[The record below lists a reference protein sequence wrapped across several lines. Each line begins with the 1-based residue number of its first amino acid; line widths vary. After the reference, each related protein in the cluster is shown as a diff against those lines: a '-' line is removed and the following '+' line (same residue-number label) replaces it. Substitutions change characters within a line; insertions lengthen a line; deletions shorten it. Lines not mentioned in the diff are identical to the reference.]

1 MIVPMKKTTLLMGN
15 KDIENTLEKLRSLGV
30 VHIQNVKTPISEDI
44 SILEKKSSD
53 LEKTLN
59 YLETQKIDTD
69 QITNRNSQD
78 IVDEC
83 IDLIIR
89 KERLK
94 DELEE
99 EYDGLNWYEIWGDI
113 KWADIEEMKKH
124 GYYLRLYSCDQNIVK
139 SIPEDKL
146 IIKVNENKHS
156 VYLVQLSHEKEDKLE
171 LKEEFVPERPL
182 SEIRR
187 LVNSYEEELKDIA
200 DEEKV
205 LGKFHDHLMNY
216 KDELDKSVEFANV
229 KAGLG
234 EVPHI
239 SYLNGYCP
247 ENQIEEL
254 KKLAENSGWGYMLEE
269 PDENDNPP
277 TKLQNKNWVKLIQP
291 VFDFLGTVPGYR
303 EYDISQYFLIFFSI
317 YFAMIIG
324 DAGYGFIFLA
334 LSIFGHSKF
343 KKPGQPLPLGIKL
356 FYLVSTTTII
366 WGAVTGNWFGAK
378 EIAAISIFKSITIPQ
393 IATFPELFPDMEI
406 DPQQKVMFICFV
418 LALIQLGLANIMN
431 IIKELPGLKSIA
443 HVGWLSLTAGLFLL
457 VLQLVL
463 SKPMPSFAPA
473 LMGIGLG
480 LIVVFGNQEKDI
492 SFMKGLTTGFGGA
505 FTTFLD
511 SISTFSNII
520 SYIRLFAVGMASVAI
535 ASSFNGIAAPMLKGF
550 AFPAG
555 LLVLIVGH
563 GLNIVMGMLSVVVHG
578 IRLNMLEFSGQLG
591 IEWSG
596 YEYKPFKNKN
606 KGELE

>member
-1 MIVPMKKTTLLMGN
+1 
-15 KDIENTLEKLRSLGV
+15 
-30 VHIQNVKTPISEDI
+30 
-44 SILEKKSSD
+44 
-53 LEKTLN
+53 
-59 YLETQKIDTD
+59 
-69 QITNRNSQD
+69 
-78 IVDEC
+78 
-83 IDLIIR
+83 
-89 KERLK
+89 
-94 DELEE
+94 
-99 EYDGLNWYEIWGDI
+99 
-113 KWADIEEMKKH
+113 
-124 GYYLRLYSCDQNIVK
+124 
-139 SIPEDKL
+139 
-146 IIKVNENKHS
+146 
-156 VYLVQLSHEKEDKLE
+156 
-171 LKEEFVPERPL
+171 
-182 SEIRR
+182 
-187 LVNSYEEELKDIA
+187 
-200 DEEKV
+200 
-205 LGKFHDHLMNY
+205 
-216 KDELDKSVEFANV
+216 
-229 KAGLG
+229 
-234 EVPHI
+234 
-239 SYLNGYCP
+239 
-247 ENQIEEL
+247 
-254 KKLAENSGWGYMLEE
+254 
-269 PDENDNPP
+269 
-277 TKLQNKNWVKLIQP
+277 
-291 VFDFLGTVPGYR
+291 
-303 EYDISQYFLIFFSI
+303 
-317 YFAMIIG
+317 
-324 DAGYGFIFLA
+324 
-334 LSIFGHSKF
+334 
-343 KKPGQPLPLGIKL
+343 
-356 FYLVSTTTII
+356 
-366 WGAVTGNWFGAK
+366 
-378 EIAAISIFKSITIPQ
+378 
-393 IATFPELFPDMEI
+393 MEI